1 IRILSNW
8 FWGKRAWRCNSTS
21 PNTSS
26 AALAIH
32 DPAWHSALAMVI
44 ISPFLNS
51 EFRTPHTAFH
61 LYPSGPVPRP
71 INILNSSLSTRPK
84 RPRLVP
90 KPPIRARP
98 RRRPRSP
105 LSWNDLELW
114 LTKPKLPQRRRT
126 SQAFRQSPKATFQQ
140 QAQPKLYLAA
150 DGMRK
155 LFNPKMLRVRAA
167 SLKPFKPCPQG

>member
-61 LYPSGPVPRP
+61 LYPSGPVPSALDSSQSLRFVLVLVVVLDP
-71 INILNSSLSTRPK
+71 LLAGTILNFGLPSRSFPSEGVPAKPSGNPLKQPFSNRHSRNCIWQPMACVSYSTRK
-84 RPRLVP
+84 CCECVRQVLN
-90 KPPIRARP
+90 
-98 RRRPRSP
+98 
-105 LSWNDLELW
+105 LSNRVLRDD
-114 LTKPKLPQRRRT
+114 
-126 SQAFRQSPKATFQQ
+126 AHFGCFR
-140 QAQPKLYLAA
+140 
-150 DGMRK
+150 
-155 LFNPKMLRVRAA
+155 
-167 SLKPFKPCPQG
+167 